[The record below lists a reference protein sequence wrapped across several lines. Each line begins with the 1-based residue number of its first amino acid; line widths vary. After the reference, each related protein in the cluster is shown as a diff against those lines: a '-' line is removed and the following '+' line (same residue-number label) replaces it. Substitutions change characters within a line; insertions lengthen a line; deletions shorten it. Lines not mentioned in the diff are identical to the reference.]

1 MLVYLSLPSAALV
14 AWCPFRDELAE
25 KAKADAL
32 AKLMKSAPAPRRR
45 PASAAGGSTRPAA

>member
-1 MLVYLSLPSAALV
+1 MNMTTLCISP
-14 AWCPFRDELAE
+14 PRDELAE

-45 PASAAGGSTRPAA
+45 PASAAAGGS